1 MATSKPTSA
10 IYIDHAN
17 HGTIWFHISIFIP
30 LRILFPSL
38 PEASWNDDVV
48 LGPWTTGIRQAL
60 CLCPVSTAETWQW
73 YLHATPVH
81 RYNKKNGSGVR
92 PRLWD
97 ETVKQKMRDP
107 PMLACL
113 LGWDRC
119 LRRNSVRYQDSDEK
133 PRTEAIS
140 QCAKVERLATN
151 KQAQCLYKF
160 LTMINRQL

>member
-1 MATSKPTSA
+1 MPTTVLSGFTFRYLFHFGYCSLLFQKHHGMTMLFWAHGPPESGKPCVCVQCPQQKLGSDIYMLLRYTAT
-10 IYIDHAN
+10 I
-17 HGTIWFHISIFIP
+17 
-30 LRILFPSL
+30 
-38 PEASWNDDVV
+38 
-48 LGPWTTGIRQAL
+48 
-60 CLCPVSTAETWQW
+60 
-73 YLHATPVH
+73 
-81 RYNKKNGSGVR
+81 KKNGSGVR

-151 KQAQCLYKF
+151 KQAQCLHKF